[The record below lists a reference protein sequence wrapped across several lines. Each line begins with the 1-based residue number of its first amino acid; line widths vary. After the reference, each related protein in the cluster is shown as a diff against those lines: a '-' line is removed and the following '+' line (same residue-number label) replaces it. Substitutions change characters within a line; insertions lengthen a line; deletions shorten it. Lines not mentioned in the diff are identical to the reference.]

1 MTKKYALY
9 HPQMMGYWDGN
20 EFRGFLFSINYD
32 RFEDAEEEIKKVLE
46 KYKVVEIKVL
56 YFS

>member
-46 KYKVVEIKVL
+46 KYKVVAN
-56 YFS
+56 Y